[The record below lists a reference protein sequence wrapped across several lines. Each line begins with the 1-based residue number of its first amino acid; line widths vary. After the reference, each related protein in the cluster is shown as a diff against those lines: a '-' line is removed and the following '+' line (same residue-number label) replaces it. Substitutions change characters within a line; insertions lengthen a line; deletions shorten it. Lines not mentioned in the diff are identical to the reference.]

1 MCAKILCIEDDADIV
16 ELVRLILEQGGFTVV
31 GLMEPE
37 RACEL
42 ALVERPD
49 LILLDLM
56 MPGMDGWE
64 VYRRLK
70 ADPRLMQIP
79 VVVLTAKAQSI
90 DRALGLHIAKVDD
103 YITKPFAPDELLGRI
118 RSVLGQRQSGAGAL
132 DGGEIAST
140 SR

>member
-1 MCAKILCIEDDADIV
+1 
-16 ELVRLILEQGGFTVV
+16 
-31 GLMEPE
+31 MEPE

-64 VYRRLK
+64 VYRRLR